1 MSKQMWMVRAGRG
14 AAYADD
20 FSQKQLVAVGWNL
33 NDTDLTKI
41 NDKKA
46 ITDLV
51 KKAFPD
57 QKDGWIYITAGQI
70 NRFCFDIKQGDRVIT
85 YNNDHRVYLVGT
97 IASDLKYKK
106 NIIEDSD
113 HYRQVKWDGKVDRDS
128 LSVPTKNSLG
138 AISTIFSISGEARTE
153 IENRLKGKP
162 LEIDED
168 VVLQELDVLKEDVI
182 EKSKEFIKDKILAL
196 NWEEMQEL
204 VAGILRAMG
213 YKTKVS
219 PKGPDR
225 GKDIFASP
233 DGLGLEQPRI
243 FVEVKHRKT
252 TTMGAPEIRSFIGGR
267 KPGDSC
273 LYVSTGGF
281 TKEAFFE
288 AERSDKPLTLI
299 NADDLVDILIKHYEN
314 LDNETRTLVP
324 LTRVYWPV

>member
-1 MSKQMWMVRAGRG
+1 MWMVRAGRG
-14 AAYADD
+14 AAHADD
-20 FSQKQLVAVGWNL
+20 FNQKKLVAVGWNL
-33 NDTDLTKI
+33 NNENLTTI
-41 NDKKA
+41 NNKKA

-51 KKAFPD
+51 KRAYPD

-70 NRFCFDIKQGDRVIT
+70 SRFCFDIKPGDRVIS
-85 YNNDHRVYLVGT
+85 YNNDLRIYLVGT
-97 IASDLKYKK
+97 IDSELKYKK
-106 NIIEDSD
+106 NIIQDYH
-113 HYRQVKWDGKVDRDS
+113 HYRQVRWDGTVQRDV

-138 AISTIFSISGEARTE
+138 AISTIFSISEDARAE

-162 LEIDED
+162 LDFDED
-168 VVLQELDVLKEDVI
+168 VVMQELDVLKEDII
-182 EKSKEFIKDKILAL
+182 EKSKEFIKDKILTL

-204 VAGILRAMG
+204 MAGILRAMG
-213 YKTKVS
+213 YKTRVS

-243 FVEVKHRKT
+243 FVEVKHRKNT
-252 TTMGAPEIRSFIGGR
+252 SIGAPEIRSFIGGR

-299 NADDLVDILIKHYEN
+299 NADDLVDILIKHYEH